1 MWSQRTDMNR
11 RERQFGEQVTVTVRY
26 VTRTA
31 LITHVITPVFRC
43 VTLRYGPGA
52 HITRNAKQLELPAG
66 RPRPPP
72 PRPPKAL

>member
-11 RERQFGEQVTVTVRY
+11 RERHGLVSRLPLRY
-26 VTRTA
+26 GTSHV
-31 LITHVITPVFRC
+31 ITHVITPVFRC

>member
-11 RERQFGEQVTVTVRY
+11 RERHRQFGEQVTLRY
-26 VTRTA
+26 GTS
-31 LITHVITPVFRC
+31 HVITPVFRC